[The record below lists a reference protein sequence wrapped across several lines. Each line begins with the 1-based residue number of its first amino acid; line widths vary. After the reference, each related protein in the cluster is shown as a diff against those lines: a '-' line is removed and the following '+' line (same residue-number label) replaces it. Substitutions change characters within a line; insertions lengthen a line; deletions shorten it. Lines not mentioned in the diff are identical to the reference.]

1 VAALNLMF
9 GVSGLGR
16 VQPFDHGEAQRRIM
30 WEAIIIDWLS
40 LVFRW
45 LHVVAAISWI
55 GSSFYFIHLDFSL
68 RAGKDLPDGVAGE
81 AWQVHG
87 GGFYRIM
94 KFLVAPAAMP
104 DRLTWFKWEAYT
116 TWLSGF
122 ALVVIVYY
130 LDADLFLIDKSVL
143 DLTPVQ
149 AALFSAVSLALAW
162 GLYEAA
168 CRSRFAESELVFV
181 IGVYVFLVAL
191 TFAFTHVL
199 SGRGA
204 FNQIGAIIGTIMVAN
219 VFLVIIPNQRKTVAA
234 LLAGAAPDPKLG
246 KIGKQRSVHNN
257 YLTLPVIV
265 LMISNHYPLLF
276 ATRFNWVIVAIAL
289 ALGPVIRHFFNSR
302 HARRGSPWWVWGVA
316 AAGMAAIAL
325 LSAAGPRDAAT
336 GARTGEVSDPAVASF
351 AEVERIVG
359 TRCSP
364 CHAAEPVW
372 ASLAT
377 APKAIRLDEAEH
389 IHRNARLIGRNAAWS
404 SAMPPGNITG
414 MTGAERAAVA
424 AWLAAGA
431 PR

>member
-1 VAALNLMF
+1 
-9 GVSGLGR
+9 
-16 VQPFDHGEAQRRIM
+16 M
-30 WEAIIIDWLS
+30 WDAIIIDWLS
-40 LVFRW
+40 LIFRW
-45 LHVVAAISWI
+45 LHVVAAIGWI
-55 GSSFYFIHLDFSL
+55 GSSFYFIHLDLSL
-68 RAGKDLPDGVAGE
+68 QPGKDLPDGVAGE

-94 KFLVAPAAMP
+94 KFLVAPAALP

-122 ALVVIVYY
+122 MLVVIVYY
-130 LDADLFLIDKSVL
+130 LDADLFLVDKSVL
-143 DLTPVQ
+143 DLTPAQ
-149 AALFSAVSLALAW
+149 AALFSIVSLALAW
-162 GLYEAA
+162 GLYEIT
-168 CRSRFAESELVFV
+168 CRSRFADHELAFV
-181 IGVYVFLVAL
+181 IGGYVFLVGL
-191 TFAFTHVL
+191 TYAFTHVL

-234 LLAGAAPDPKLG
+234 LVAGETPAPKLG

-276 ATRFNWVIVAIAL
+276 ATHYNWVIVAIIL

-302 HARRGSPWWVWGVA
+302 HAGRGSPWWVWGVA
-316 AAGMAAIAL
+316 AAGMAAIAF
-325 LSAAGPRDAAT
+325 LSAAGPRDAGT
-336 GARTGEVSDPAVASF
+336 RTGEAPGKPPGASF

-364 CHAAEPVW
+364 CHAAEPAW
-372 ASLAT
+372 ASMVT
-377 APKAIRLDEAEH
+377 APNAIRLDEAEH
-389 IHRNARLIGRNAAWS
+389 IRRNARLIGRNAAWS
-404 SAMPPGNITG
+404 SAMPPGNVTE
-414 MTGAERAAVA
+414 MTGAERATLA

-431 PR
+431 PGR